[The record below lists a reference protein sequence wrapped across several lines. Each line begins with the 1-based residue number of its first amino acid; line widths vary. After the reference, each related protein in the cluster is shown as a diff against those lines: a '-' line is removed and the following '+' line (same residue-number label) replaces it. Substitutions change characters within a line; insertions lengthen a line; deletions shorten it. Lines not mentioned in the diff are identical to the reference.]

1 MPPVP
6 KSPLNADAP
15 VILAGRSSSTFDYDG
30 LLACGK
36 GELFGPGNA
45 QLPLP
50 PMLMFDRITHID
62 DSSGKYNRGI
72 MTAELDIHPDLWF
85 FNCHFEGDPVMPG
98 CLGLDAMWQLVGFF
112 LAWKGGLGRGRALG
126 AADIQFTG
134 QVTPAH
140 ELVRYTVHI
149 KRIIARS
156 LVMGI
161 ADATMEVDGKLIY
174 EGSSLRVGLFVDGQ
188 L

>member
-1 MPPVP
+1 MA
-6 KSPLNADAP
+6 KSSAPINADAP
-15 VILAGRSSSTFDYDG
+15 IIISGRQQSSYSYDELIG
-30 LLACGK
+30 CSHGQ
-36 GELFGPGNA
+36 LFGAGNA
-45 QLPLP
+45 QLPSP

-62 DSSGKYNRGI
+62 DTSGKYERGL
-72 MTAELDIHPDLWF
+72 MTAELDIRPDLWF
-85 FNCHFEGDPVMPG
+85 FQCHFDNDPVMPG

-126 AADIQFTG
+126 GADIQFTG
-134 QVTPAH
+134 QVTPDKK
-140 ELVRYTVHI
+140 LVRYTVDI
-149 KRIIARS
+149 RRIIARG

-174 EGSSLRVGLFVDGQ
+174 TGSNLRVGLFTAAQ